1 MLNQQQIECYR
12 TDGYLV
18 VEDVL
23 RDEELKEAHSIIA
36 DFVEKS
42 RHISQQDGHFDLE
55 PDHSPEHP
63 KVRRMIG
70 PASYHPFFDGL
81 YRDDRVLDVL
91 TPLIGGGIRAQ
102 GDKLNMKPADGGS
115 PVEWHQD
122 FAHYPHTNDDLCAVG
137 IALDDATEE
146 NGCMMVVP
154 GSHLGPI
161 LDHHQGGHFVGAI
174 SPSRDGVDLS
184 VAVPL
189 KMKAG
194 SLSVHHA
201 RTLHGSALNTS
212 GKSRKLLLYQYA
224 AVDAWPLGGVGD
236 WEAFNAL
243 ILRGEPTL
251 DFRSVAMTTR
261 TRLPAGP
268 RAGSGIYELQK
279 TLREKIFAEV

>member
-1 MLNQQQIECYR
+1 
-12 TDGYLV
+12 
-18 VEDVL
+18 
-23 RDEELKEAHSIIA
+23 
-36 DFVEKS
+36 
-42 RHISQQDGHFDLE
+42 
-55 PDHSPEHP
+55 
-63 KVRRMIG
+63 
-70 PASYHPFFDGL
+70 
-81 YRDDRVLDVL
+81 
-91 TPLIGGGIRAQ
+91 
-102 GDKLNMKPADGGS
+102 
-115 PVEWHQD
+115 
-122 FAHYPHTNDDLCAVG
+122 
-137 IALDDATEE
+137 
-146 NGCMMVVP
+146 
-154 GSHLGPI
+154 
-161 LDHHQGGHFVGAI
+161 
-174 SPSRDGVDLS
+174 
-184 VAVPL
+184 
-189 KMKAG
+189 MKAG